1 MSAGAEL
8 RAQALAAAAA
18 VPVQPT
24 DAVELHSAGRV
35 LILGPA
41 PAALA
46 AAARLAPTLA
56 CSVLA
61 DDAPVATTPPAGV
74 ALYFRQGRT
83 LRVEG
88 YLGAFRVV
96 LGSGDAALD
105 LGALLDP
112 ARPFFDLVLDLGASA
127 VCTQD
132 WPPLGYRHAPDAA
145 TLDAALAELPELVGS
160 FEKPR
165 YFAYDAALCVHGPK
179 GLGGC
184 RRCIDAC
191 PTEAIVSVG
200 ERVQVNPNL
209 CQGGGICASV
219 CPSGAMRYRYP
230 RPADALERLRRLLA
244 TWLAAGVGRPALLLY
259 DARAAQPDGNAWPD
273 GVLPV
278 ELEEIGSAGLEFWL
292 GALAF
297 GAARVCLAR
306 GAALP
311 ARVARALDEQLDI
324 GRALLDGL
332 GYPGEALA
340 WVAAAAAPVAALFG
354 PAMPPLP
361 PATYAGFDD
370 KRSMLWAA
378 IDHLYAHAP
387 QRAEVLALPAG
398 APFGR
403 IAVDTQ
409 TCTLCMAC
417 VSVCT
422 PRALG
427 DGGDTPKLTFI
438 EGACVQCGLCERACP
453 EHAISREPRLL
464 VPFERRRVPVLLHE
478 EPPFCCVACGKP
490 FATPAMIRTITAKL
504 AHHPMFAGDGLRR
517 LQMCDECR
525 VKELFRGEGLG
536 RAAPERDA

>member
-35 LILGPA
+35 LILGPV
-41 PAALA
+41 PVALA
-46 AAARLAPTLA
+46 AAARLAPALA

-61 DDAPVATTPPAGV
+61 EDAPVATTPPAGV

-83 LRVEG
+83 LQVEG
-88 YLGAFRVV
+88 HLGAFRVV
-96 LGSGDAALD
+96 LGSGNEALD

-112 ARPFFDLVLDLGASA
+112 ARPLFDLVLDLGATA
-127 VCTQD
+127 VCAQD

-191 PTEAIVSVG
+191 PAEAIISVG
-200 ERVQVNPNL
+200 ERVQVDPKL
-209 CQGGGICASV
+209 CQGGGVCASV

-244 TWLAAGVGRPALLLY
+244 AWLAAGDGRPALLLY
-259 DARAAQPDGNAWPD
+259 DARADQPDWNAWPD

-297 GAARVCLAR
+297 GAARVCLTR
-306 GAALP
+306 SAALP
-311 ARVARALDEQLDI
+311 ARVARALDEQLDV
-324 GRALLDGL
+324 GRVLLDGF
-332 GYPGEALA
+332 GYPGDALA
-340 WVAAAAAPVAALFG
+340 WVAAAAAPAVALAG

-387 QRAEVLALPAG
+387 RRAEVLALPAG

-409 TCTLCMAC
+409 ACTLCMAC

-453 EHAISREPRLL
+453 EHAISRESRLL
-464 VPFERRRVPVLLHE
+464 VPFERRRVPVLLHQ

-504 AHHPMFAGDGLRR
+504 ADHPMFAGDGLWR

-536 RAAPERDA
+536 RAAPGRDA

>member
-1 MSAGAEL
+1 MSAGAER

-35 LILGPA
+35 LILGPL

-46 AAARLAPTLA
+46 AAARLAPVLA

-61 DDAPVATTPPAGV
+61 EDALVAATPPAGV

-83 LRVEG
+83 LQVEG
-88 YLGAFRVV
+88 HLGAFRVV
-96 LGSGDAALD
+96 LGRGDAALD
-105 LGALLDP
+105 LGALLEP
-112 ARPFFDLVLDLGASA
+112 ARPLFDLVLDLGAGA

-145 TLDAALAELPELVGS
+145 ALDAALAELPELVGS

-191 PTEAIVSVG
+191 PAEAIISVG
-200 ERVQVNPNL
+200 ERVQVDPKL
-209 CQGGGICASV
+209 CQGGGVCASV

-244 TWLAAGVGRPALLLY
+244 AWLAAGDGRPVLLLY
-259 DARAAQPDGNAWPD
+259 DARADQPDWNAWPD

-292 GALAF
+292 GAFAF

-311 ARVARALDEQLDI
+311 ARVARALDEQLDL

-332 GYPGEALA
+332 GYPGDALA
-340 WVAAAAAPVAALFG
+340 WVAAAAAPAAALTG

-387 QRAEVLALPAG
+387 QRAEVLALSAG

-409 TCTLCMAC
+409 ACTLCMAC

-478 EPPFCCVACGKP
+478 EPPFCCVVCGKP

-536 RAAPERDA
+536 RAAPGRDA